1 MSFPRDDCGSSS
13 MPAAP
18 PQQQHQRQHHLLQQ
32 QSRPAQMPTASSQEH
47 GQYSISPG
55 PYNPSTAATILTAD
69 QHQQCDLQQRLL
81 QHKPPAVNMYA
92 LTSASLVDVGGPPGA
107 QSPMTSMQPQQ
118 HHHVAPSLSKHSSLS
133 ELNNPN
139 ATQLHGLL
147 PETSAAASV
156 PGLFLTALTS
166 SSPAHRRPSV
176 LSSNDN
182 SGHSTSSPLPLAQ
195 RLQPVFV
202 DTTSAASILSPS
214 SPDPQQLHR
223 TAAITP
229 FTTCPPLSH
238 RAPPPVDAYPTSPH
252 SPAGYGSGGIPSPLQ
267 QHQQQQLHLLSVGA
281 NAATPEDLVP
291 FATTTAPPSLPSPGA
306 VATPTTA
313 TATSLGALAG
323 LDDLQQAH
331 ERPFR
336 FKVLPPPP
344 TFEGFLM
351 LWETNASD
359 RHSSG
364 ATTMGEDTSS
374 NSITQQQQ
382 QGIAH
387 GGGHSSGGAAPAM
400 ERGNVEAVLRA
411 STSERAEPRRSASD
425 LGALSAAEDDEASDG
440 AAPCKAAAAVNVSD
454 KTRISGMSGQ
464 TIPERR
470 AMVAQYR
477 QILERWWAYM
487 VIFASKPEV
496 QQRLGNM
503 HLCPSFADAHQAVAA
518 AVAAAASPVGS
529 GSGVLDGGPTDAWQP
544 NVLTVPAASAVSPI
558 PATTADPFITE
569 EVVLQAW
576 STLLLQW
583 WEETKQ
589 RRRPRSRHGTLCR
602 GAPPTRMDD
611 DGVDSTR
618 SGNETRDAASS
629 ESVHSYELSSAEEG
643 RLTRSLPPP
652 DHDVLLHFNFTI
664 QSASSSRT
672 DSLQL

>member
-1 MSFPRDDCGSSS
+1 MMSFPRDDCGSSS
-13 MPAAP
+13 SSSSMPAAP
-18 PQQQHQRQHHLLQQ
+18 PQQRQHHLLQQ
-32 QSRPAQMPTASSQEH
+32 QPHPAQMPTAPSQEH
-47 GQYSISPG
+47 VQYSISPG
-55 PYNPSTAATILTAD
+55 PYNSSTAATILTAD

-81 QHKPPAVNMYA
+81 QHKPPAVNLYTP
-92 LTSASLVDVGGPPGA
+92 TSASLVDVGGPLGA
-107 QSPMTSMQPQQ
+107 QSAMTSMQQQQ
-118 HHHVAPSLSKHSSLS
+118 HHHVVPSLSKHSSLS

-139 ATQLHGLL
+139 AIQLHGLL

-156 PGLFLTALTS
+156 PGLFLTAPTS

-176 LSSNDN
+176 LNSNDN
-182 SGHSTSSPLPLAQ
+182 SGPSTSSPLPLAQ
-195 RLQPVFV
+195 RLQPAFV
-202 DTTSAASILSPS
+202 DTTSSASILSSS

-229 FTTCPPLSH
+229 FTTCPPLAH
-238 RAPPPVDAYPTSPH
+238 RAPPPVAAYPASPH

-267 QHQQQQLHLLSVGA
+267 QHQHQQLHFLSVGA
-281 NAATPEDLVP
+281 NAAAPEGLVP
-291 FATTTAPPSLPSPGA
+291 FAASTAPPSLPSPGA

-313 TATSLGALAG
+313 TATSLSVLAG

-344 TFEGFLM
+344 TFDGFLM

-359 RHSSG
+359 RRSSG

-382 QGIAH
+382 RIAH
-387 GGGHSSGGAAPAM
+387 GGGHSRGGAAPAM
-400 ERGNVEAVLRA
+400 ERGDVEAVLRA

-425 LGALSAAEDDEASDG
+425 FGALSAAEDDGASDG
-440 AAPCKAAAAVNVSD
+440 AAPCKAAAAVDVHD
-454 KTRISGMSGQ
+454 KTRISGESGQ
-464 TIPERR
+464 STPERR

-487 VIFASKPEV
+487 VTFASKPEV
-496 QQRLGNM
+496 RQRLGNM
-503 HLCPSFADAHQAVAA
+503 RLCPSFADAHQA
-518 AVAAAASPVGS
+518 AAAASPVGS
-529 GSGVLDGGPTDAWQP
+529 GSGVLDGVPTDAWQT
-544 NVLTVPAASAVSPI
+544 NVLTAPAASA
-558 PATTADPFITE
+558 DPFIAE

-589 RRRPRSRHGTLCR
+589 RRLPRRSRHGAPRR

-618 SGNETRDAASS
+618 SGNERRDAASS
-629 ESVHSYELSSAEEG
+629 ESVHSYELPSAEEG

-652 DHDVLLHFNFTI
+652 DHDVLLHFDFTI
-664 QSASSSRT
+664 PSASSSQA

>member
-1 MSFPRDDCGSSS
+1 
-13 MPAAP
+13 
-18 PQQQHQRQHHLLQQ
+18 
-32 QSRPAQMPTASSQEH
+32 MPTAPSQEH
-47 GQYSISPG
+47 VQYSISPG
-55 PYNPSTAATILTAD
+55 PYNSSTAATILTAD

-81 QHKPPAVNMYA
+81 QHKPPAVNMYTP
-92 LTSASLVDVGGPPGA
+92 TSASLVDVGGPLGA
-107 QSPMTSMQPQQ
+107 QSAMTSMQQQQ

-139 ATQLHGLL
+139 AIQLHGLL

-156 PGLFLTALTS
+156 PGLFLTAPTS

-176 LSSNDN
+176 LNSNDN
-182 SGHSTSSPLPLAQ
+182 SGPSTSSPLPLAQ
-195 RLQPVFV
+195 RLQPAFV
-202 DTTSAASILSPS
+202 DTTSSASILSSS

-229 FTTCPPLSH
+229 FTTS
-238 RAPPPVDAYPTSPH
+238 
-252 SPAGYGSGGIPSPLQ
+252 GYGSGGIPSPLQ
-267 QHQQQQLHLLSVGA
+267 QHQHQQLHFLSVGA
-281 NAATPEDLVP
+281 NAAAPEGLVP
-291 FATTTAPPSLPSPGA
+291 FAASTAPPSLPSPGA

-313 TATSLGALAG
+313 TATSLSVLAG

-344 TFEGFLM
+344 TFDGFLM
-351 LWETNASD
+351 LWETNA
-359 RHSSG
+359 R
-364 ATTMGEDTSS
+364 
-374 NSITQQQQ
+374 
-382 QGIAH
+382 
-387 GGGHSSGGAAPAM
+387 GGAAPAM
-400 ERGNVEAVLRA
+400 ERGDVEAVLRA

-425 LGALSAAEDDEASDG
+425 FGALSAAEDDGASDG
-440 AAPCKAAAAVNVSD
+440 AAPCKAAAAVDVHD
-454 KTRISGMSGQ
+454 KTRISGESGQ
-464 TIPERR
+464 STPERR

-487 VIFASKPEV
+487 VTFASKPEV
-496 QQRLGNM
+496 RQRLGNM
-503 HLCPSFADAHQAVAA
+503 RLCPSFADAHQA
-518 AVAAAASPVGS
+518 AAAASPVGS
-529 GSGVLDGGPTDAWQP
+529 GSGVLDGVPTDAWQT
-544 NVLTVPAASAVSPI
+544 NVLTAPAASA
-558 PATTADPFITE
+558 DPFIAE

-589 RRRPRSRHGTLCR
+589 RRLPRRSRHGAPRR

-618 SGNETRDAASS
+618 SGNERRDAASS
-629 ESVHSYELSSAEEG
+629 ESVHSYELPSAEEG

-652 DHDVLLHFNFTI
+652 DHDVLLHFDFTI
-664 QSASSSRT
+664 PSASSSQA